1 MYDRF
6 RGTGGG
12 SVIPS
17 RDDES
22 AARDGVAGT
31 GGADLAATVIFAVG
45 AAGVLL
51 YSGSPR
57 PLVWAVG
64 VPFLLV
70 CPGYAVVSAAFPE
83 RPDADRSA
91 MAGRTETTTDLGWA
105 GRLALSVATSAVA
118 VALVVVALNRLAA
131 IGLAPVVAGVL
142 VVTLVGVAV
151 AVRRRRGLDPAFRAA
166 PVAALADRFER
177 GGTDRPTV
185 ALLLAAVL
193 LVGAV
198 AVVGGAPPQGQ
209 QFSESSLLTENAT
222 GDLVADGY
230 PTTFVAGE
238 GHPLALAIENN
249 EHRPVTYEVVVLAQD
264 VAADG
269 SVTGQRRID
278 AFAVTTVHGERRVVE
293 RTIAPTTTG
302 DSVRLRFRIYKR
314 GVDGAPDGDG
324 GVDSTDS
331 GVNSDVPDQTL
342 QLWIEVVDG

>member
-1 MYDRF
+1 MYDRC
-6 RGTGGG
+6 RGIGGG

-22 AARDGVAGT
+22 ASRDGVAGVW
-31 GGADLAATVIFAVG
+31 GADLAMTVIFAVG
-45 AAGVLL
+45 AAGILL

-57 PLVWAVG
+57 PLVWVAG

-70 CPGYAVVSAAFPE
+70 CPGYALVSAVFPE
-83 RPDADRSA
+83 RPGANRA
-91 MAGRTETTTDLGWA
+91 ATMARTEPGWT
-105 GRLALSVATSAVA
+105 GRIALSLAASAAA
-118 VALVVVALNRLAA
+118 VALIVVALSRLAA
-131 IGLAPVVAGVL
+131 IRLAPVVAAV
-142 VVTLVGVAV
+142 VAVTLVAV
-151 AVRRRRGLDPAFRAA
+151 AVAVLRRRGLDPAFQAA
-166 PVAALADRFER
+166 PIAALADRVER

-209 QFSESSLLTENAT
+209 QFTESSLLTENAT

-238 GHPLALAIENN
+238 GHPLAIAVENN

-278 AFAVTTVHGERRVVE
+278 GFAVTTVHGERRVVE

-314 GVDGAPDGDG
+314 GVDGAPDGDR
-324 GVDSTDS
+324 GVDSIDS
-331 GVNSDVPDQTL
+331 GVNSEVPDQTL
-342 QLWIEVVDG
+342 QLWIEVIDE